1 MNTKTVD
8 KRGKPFRVPYPFVFS
23 KSSAFYNRAVLWN
36 TEPSEK
42 QKKILARRIV
52 TIALGISVLVL
63 YFLLFQY
70 EDEIVRLAELTRQG
84 EKINFIFPILIALVF
99 SFVHGAFTESFW
111 NMLGL
116 KPKGQELKPKR
127 QKE

>member
-8 KRGKPFRVPYPFVFS
+8 KRGKPSRAPYPFVFS
-23 KSSAFYNRAVLWN
+23 KSSVFHNRAVLWN
-36 TEPSEK
+36 TEPSEE
-42 QKKILARRIV
+42 QKKTLARMIV
-52 TIALGISVLVL
+52 TIALGISVMVL

-70 EDEIVRLAELTRQG
+70 EDEIVHFAELTRQG
-84 EKINFIFPILIALVF
+84 DKIDFIIPILIALVF
-99 SFVHGAFTESFW
+99 SFVHGAFTENFW

-116 KPKGQELKPKR
+116 KPKPKE